1 MRRLSD
7 LGALEAARLRA
18 LATDLDDTVL
28 DHGLLGVDALA
39 ALHAL
44 RDAGLPV
51 FVATGRPL
59 GWAEVVCRLLPVV
72 AVLAENGACA
82 AVRDGA
88 RVVTRF
94 RAAASTRA
102 ADARRLDALL
112 DALRAEVPS
121 ARPTDDVRARA
132 TDRTFDVGET
142 WRAPDE
148 DVARMRAVAAAHG
161 ARTSESS
168 VHLHVTFEL
177 DDKASGIAWLSREL
191 FGLDPTAARARVG
204 FVGDSGNDAA
214 AFAGYET
221 TFGVANVR
229 LARGLRVPPRYVSVA
244 ERGRGFAEIARAIL
258 ARRAE
263 GASR

>member
-1 MRRLSD
+1 MRPVSTL
-7 LGALEAARLRA
+7 APAEAARLVA

-39 ALHAL
+39 ALHEL

-51 FVATGRPL
+51 LVATGRPL

-88 RVVTRF
+88 RVLTRF
-94 RAAASTRA
+94 RAAADERMA
-102 ADARRLDALL
+102 RGRRLDALV
-112 DALRAEVPS
+112 DALRAEVPT
-121 ARPTDDVRARA
+121 ARVTDDVAMRA

-142 WRAPDE
+142 WRAPDA
-148 DVARMRAVAAAHG
+148 DVERMRAIAAAHE
-161 ARTSESS
+161 ARTSVSS
-168 VHLHVTFEL
+168 VHLHVTFDG

-229 LARGLRVPPRYVSVA
+229 RARGLSVTPRYVAEA
-244 ERGRGFAEIARAIL
+244 ERGLGFAEIARTIIE
-258 ARRAE
+258 RRRGRAVT
-263 GASR
+263 